1 MTVSRLSPLT
11 EPAPLADPFVI
22 AAIDWVR
29 AVLTGSDAGA
39 TRARLEALRPGS
51 ALGHISHVFG
61 LAPVEEDLL
70 LFALAHRVDGEVAA
84 LCAAASGDPRQGY
97 VTAHLL
103 TGLIGGGQV
112 AFAAA
117 LFGHLAPGAP
127 LRRRALVEMRET
139 HPLAAVSLS
148 EAVALRLAS
157 GAAPGLPAAAEALIE
172 PPGLA
177 RLRDRAE
184 ALAWQFVPGGGLALI
199 GPGGSGRRALAAQIA
214 AVTGQTAVRVDA
226 RDFDSDTALA
236 GLARDAWLD
245 GLLVVADADPE
256 DAQRQRPA
264 AEEAE
269 LSARQ
274 GAEARD
280 WTARAARRLGGRLVL
295 LARDGTGLPPK
306 MRRERLPLLSGAERA
321 QVWAGALPDWPE
333 AERNAVAR
341 HFPLP
346 PGDISGIAATLPP
359 DGPPGALWRACRERG
374 GRGLEALAARIAP
387 RFGWDDLI
395 LPAAVQGELRAIAD
409 QMRHRATV
417 YDSWGF
423 GKRLSGGRGVTALFA
438 GPSGVGKTMAAEVIA
453 GDLGLDLFKVDLS
466 RLVSKYIG
474 ETEKNLRRVFDAAEE
489 TGACLFLDE
498 ADACL
503 GKRSEVK
510 DSHDRHANIEVS
522 YLLQRMESYS
532 GLCLMATNL
541 KNNLDSAFLRRLR
554 FVIDIPFPDQGDRY
568 RIWQGAFPAGT
579 PTEGLDLAALA
590 RLDISGGSITVIAV
604 NAAFMAAAEGCPVGM
619 AHIARAARG
628 EYRKHDRTFR
638 VSWAGGGG

>member
-1 MTVSRLSPLT
+1 MTVSRLTPLT
-11 EPAPLADPFVI
+11 DPAPLADPFVI
-22 AAIDWVR
+22 AAIEWVR
-29 AVLTGSDAGA
+29 AVLTTSDEAA

-51 ALGHISHVFG
+51 ELAHISRVFG

-70 LFALAHRVDGEVAA
+70 LFALAHRVDGEVAS
-84 LCAAASGDPRQGY
+84 LCAEASGDPRQGY

-103 TGLIGGGQV
+103 TRLIGGGQV
-112 AFAAA
+112 AFSAA
-117 LFGHLAPGAP
+117 LFAHLAPGSS
-127 LRRRALVEMRET
+127 LRRWALVEMRET
-139 HPLAAVSLS
+139 HPLAAISLS
-148 EAVALRLAS
+148 ETVALRLAS
-157 GAAPGLPAAAEALIE
+157 GAAPGLPAGAEVLPE
-172 PPGLA
+172 PPDVA
-177 RLRDRAE
+177 RLSDRAE
-184 ALAWQFVPGGGLALI
+184 ALAREHDPRGGGLALI
-199 GPGGSGRRALAAQIA
+199 GPGGSGRRALAAKLA
-214 AVTGQTAVRVDA
+214 ALTGQAAVRVDPVH
-226 RDFDSDTALA
+226 FDGDTALA
-236 GLARDAWLD
+236 GLAREAWLD
-245 GLLVVADADPE
+245 GMLIVADADPE
-256 DAQRQRPA
+256 NMQRPA

-269 LSARQ
+269 HSARE

-280 WTARAARRLGGRLVL
+280 WAARAARRLGGRLIL
-295 LARDGTGLPPK
+295 LARDGTGLPPE

-321 QVWAGALPDWPE
+321 QVWAGALPRWPE
-333 AERNAVAR
+333 AERSAVAR

-346 PGDISGIAATLPP
+346 PGDIAGIAATLPV

-395 LPAAVQGELRAIAD
+395 LPSQVQGELRAIAE

-423 GKRLSGGRGVTALFA
+423 GTRLSGGRGVTALFA

-638 VSWAGGGG
+638 AAWAGGGG